1 MSGSLFFNRQLSRR
15 LHVFLCIALSS
26 PTLLAVPDF
35 PPPKGATVEIV
46 GNNMVLNGISSD
58 IRAFYS
64 KKSLEKVSEFYRQQ
78 WEDSVGRNDDGEE
91 LPGYTETDV
100 MVPWRLFTRIE
111 GGYLMTVQF
120 QEADNKGVWG
130 YLAVSRLP
138 KKGKNQNPVL
148 PIPRDIPVLG
158 DSRIISELVNKD
170 PGKHAR
176 TMIIYNKHS
185 LGSNISFYRSH
196 YLNRG
201 FSVDNDTN
209 LSQGAMHS
217 LVFKSARK
225 RVNIMLIGSA
235 GDTRVVINSV
245 TNTIF

>member
-1 MSGSLFFNRQLSRR
+1 MSKSLFSPLHLSRQLT
-15 LHVFLCIALSS
+15 VFVCIAISS
-26 PTLLAVPDF
+26 PSLLAVPDF
-35 PPPKGATVEIV
+35 PPPKGATVEVV
-46 GNNMVLNGISSD
+46 GNNMVLNGIGSD

-64 KKSLEKVSEFYRQQ
+64 KKSLEKVSKFYRQQ
-78 WEDSVGRNDDGEE
+78 WQDSVGRNDDGEE

-111 GGYLMTVQF
+111 DGYLMTVQF

-130 YLAVSRLP
+130 YLAVSRLS
-138 KKGKNQNPVL
+138 KKARKQNPVL
-148 PIPRDIPVLG
+148 PIVRDIPVLG

-176 TMIIYNKHS
+176 TMIIYNNHS

-217 LVFKSARK
+217 LVFKSTRK
-225 RVNIMLIGSA
+225 RINIMLIGSA
-235 GDTRVVINSV
+235 SDTRVVINAV